1 MRKLPFALLARLS
14 AALLAVC
21 LISSVALAQNPPASP
36 AIPSQPVQPSAK
48 SNPYDAVLARAAK
61 LYYSTGKTGLDSF
74 DCAVHPDWKALFVSA
89 EKSSTAT
96 SDPRIAL
103 LDSVKITLH
112 GRLKT
117 APSLDWNPPAAQ
129 DKDSID
135 LLDNMHKAVE
145 QSLMGFMQF
154 WMPFVDGSAVPT
166 SSQDLEITRT
176 EQGYK
181 LHAVQGETTVT
192 EMLDNQLLLKQFT
205 VVMSTV
211 TVNFVP
217 AYKSTGQGLLVNNFV
232 AHIQPA
238 GIPPEQAQEM
248 HVAIEYQ
255 TVDGFPIPA
264 RLAMNVVNS
273 GELDFSLDGC
283 AVTRSAK

>member
-1 MRKLPFALLARLS
+1 MRKLSFASLARLS

-21 LISSVALAQNPPASP
+21 PIAAVALAQNPPASP
-36 AIPSQPVQPSAK
+36 ATPSQPAQPLVKPS
-48 SNPYDAVLARAAK
+48 PYDAVLAGAAK

-89 EKSSTAT
+89 EKSSTAA

-112 GRLKT
+112 GRLKA

-135 LLDNMHKAVE
+135 LLDNMHKAAE

-154 WMPFVDGSAVPT
+154 WTPFVDGSAIPAN
-166 SSQDLEITRT
+166 SQGLEITRT

-181 LHAVQGETTVT
+181 LHATQGDTTVT
-192 EMLDNQLLLKQFT
+192 EVLDNQLLLKELN

-211 TVNFVP
+211 TVDFVP
-217 AYKSTGQGLLVNNFV
+217 AYKSTDQGLLVNNFV

-238 GIPPEQAQEM
+238 GTPPGQTQEM
-248 HVAIEYQ
+248 HVAIDYQ

-264 RLAMNVVNS
+264 RLAMNVINS
-273 GELDFSLDGC
+273 GEFDFSLDGC
-283 AVTRSAK
+283 TVTQSAK